1 MGYADKLL
9 TEGEYIVYRTRE
21 HPLARLFASR
31 WGILLVVLGL
41 ALGGVLVYLAPQPGT
56 PRDILTWAAGILVL
70 AGGVLIGWAYVAW
83 WNEDY
88 IITSRRVI
96 KLSGILNKKTTDS
109 SLEKIN
115 DAILEQSILGRIFDW
130 GNLRVLT
137 ASEMTNL
144 DYRMLHHAVEFK
156 KVMLLAKH
164 DLETGISRGADQRSP
179 LVEPV
184 EPPVGQHAATEP
196 GASPAGQLDE
206 PWSAPVRPTVEDKL
220 RSLARLRDEGII
232 SAEDYEAKK
241 AALLEQL

>member
-1 MGYADKLL
+1 MGYADRLL

-31 WGILLVVLGL
+31 WGILLAGLGIAL
-41 ALGGVLVYLAPQPGT
+41 AAAFIYFEPPPGT
-56 PRDILTWAAGILVL
+56 PRDILAWAIPILLL
-70 AGGVLIGWAYVAW
+70 AGGGLIGWAYVAW
-83 WNEDY
+83 YNEDY

-96 KLSGILNKKTTDS
+96 KLSGILNKTTTDS

-137 ASEMTNL
+137 ASEIADL
-144 DYRMLHHAVEFK
+144 DYRLLHHAVEFK

-164 DLETGISRGADQRSP
+164 DLETGISRGSDHRRP
-179 LVEPV
+179 LLPV
-184 EPPVGQHAATEP
+184 EPLVGEPAPGEP
-196 GASPAGQLDE
+196 GAPTALPLD
-206 PWSAPVRPTVEDKL
+206 SSAAPVRPTVEDKL

-232 SAEDYEAKK
+232 SAADYEAKK

>member
-1 MGYADKLL
+1 MGYADQLL

-31 WGILLVVLGL
+31 WGILLAGLGL
-41 ALGGVLVYLAPQPGT
+41 ALAALFVFLDPAPGT
-56 PRDILTWAAGILVL
+56 PRDILAWAIPILLL
-70 AGGVLIGWAYVAW
+70 AGGGLIGWAYVAW
-83 WNEDY
+83 YNEDY

-96 KLSGILNKKTTDS
+96 KLSGILNKTTTDS

-115 DAILEQSILGRIFDW
+115 DAILEQSILGRLFDW

-137 ASEMTNL
+137 ASEIADL
-144 DYRMLHHAVEFK
+144 DYRMLHHAVKFK
-156 KVMLLAKH
+156 KAMLLTKH
-164 DLETGISRGADQRSP
+164 DLETGLSRGSDHRRP
-179 LVEPV
+179 LALPV
-184 EPPVGQHAATEP
+184 DAPAGELAPGEP
-196 GASPAGQLDE
+196 GVPTASALD
-206 PWSAPVRPTVEDKL
+206 SSAAPVRPTVEDKL

>member
-1 MGYADKLL
+1 MGYADRLL

-31 WGILLVVLGL
+31 WGILLAGLGIAL
-41 ALGGVLVYLAPQPGT
+41 AAAFIYFEPPPGT
-56 PRDILTWAAGILVL
+56 PRDILAWAIPILLL
-70 AGGVLIGWAYVAW
+70 AGGGLIGWAYVAW
-83 WNEDY
+83 YNEDY

-96 KLSGILNKKTTDS
+96 KLSGILNKTTTDS

-137 ASEMTNL
+137 ASEIADL
-144 DYRMLHHAVEFK
+144 DYRLLHHAVEFK

-164 DLETGISRGADQRSP
+164 DLETGISRGSDHRRP
-179 LVEPV
+179 LLPV
-184 EPPVGQHAATEP
+184 EPLVGEPAPGEP
-196 GASPAGQLDE
+196 GAPTAPPLD
-206 PWSAPVRPTVEDKL
+206 SSAAPVRPTVEDKL

-232 SAEDYEAKK
+232 SAADYEAKK